1 MNDSKK
7 IIVKRVSIV
16 LIDTWWNVNV
26 IDARRGFLNEKVLI
40 DTWWN
45 VNSELVS
52 QLEYIHEVLID
63 TWWNVNDYDN
73 IVFGINCEF

>member
-1 MNDSKK
+1 M
-7 IIVKRVSIV
+7 
-16 LIDTWWNVNV
+16 